1 MEVGLGVPVDIA
13 LFVFVQFLEAFQK
26 VFEGHILLCNMCCLN
41 IFEMFLC
48 QFFVFS
54 FFLNR
59 FTLCHP
65 YMFFNFLNVF

>member
-26 VFEGHILLCNMCCLN
+26 VFEGHILLCNMC
-41 IFEMFLC
+41 FLC

-54 FFLNR
+54 FF
-59 FTLCHP
+59 FK
-65 YMFFNFLNVF
+65 